1 MTQQA
6 VNFLPEDYVE
16 KRTAQR
22 SAMLFIAMFLLVM
35 IGIGVAYMMARQQLL
50 VDQAQNELINKEYE
64 DAAKRVAQLQE
75 LEHEKQRMMTKAEV
89 TAVLLERVQ
98 RSKLIEEMTRLMPK
112 GTSWLSLDLKTKE
125 STPVR
130 PVAKTDDGKP
140 AGFEPTHAQ
149 PKDVIVDLVGMAPTD
164 NQVAA
169 FIAALGKSELLIDV
183 NLLYTEEYKHNDQML
198 RRFRVEMKINPNA
211 DTRIKT
217 AKAPHWSIPKPS
229 PKSSPPSKNPW

>member
-1 MTQQA
+1 MSQQA

-35 IGIGVAYMMARQQLL
+35 MGIGVAYLMARQQLL
-50 VDQAQNELINKEYE
+50 VDQAQNELLNKEYE
-64 DAAKRVAQLQE
+64 DAAKHVAQLQE
-75 LEHEKQRMMTKAEV
+75 LEREKQRMMTKAEV

-112 GTSWLSLDLKTKE
+112 GTSWLTLDLKTRD
-125 STPVR
+125 STAPRSV
-130 PVAKTDDGKP
+130 VKTDELKATP
-140 AGFEPTHAQ
+140 GFEPAPAPT
-149 PKDVIVDLVGMAPTD
+149 KEVCVDLVGMAPTD
-164 NQVAA
+164 NQVAT
-169 FIAALGKSELLIDV
+169 FIAALGKCELLTDV

-211 DTRIKT
+211 DTRIKAT
-217 AKAPHWSIPKPS
+217 QAER
-229 PKSSPPSKNPW
+229 